1 MVGRED
7 VGMNFSLTP
16 SLEQFVRDRANSG
29 DYNNA
34 SEVVRDAIRLLKR
47 AEERRAL
54 KMERLR
60 AAIRQGDEALAGGE
74 FTDLDS
80 DRELDEFFA
89 EL

>member
-1 MVGRED
+1 
-7 VGMNFSLTP
+7 MNFSLTP
-16 SLEQFVRDRANSG
+16 SLEQFVRDRAESG

-34 SEVVRDAIRLLKR
+34 SEVVREAIRLLKR

-60 AAIRQGDEALAGGE
+60 AAIRDGDEALARGE

>member
-1 MVGRED
+1 
-7 VGMNFSLTP
+7 MNFSLTP
-16 SLEQFVRDRANSG
+16 SLEQFVRDRAESG

-34 SEVVRDAIRLLKR
+34 SEVVREAIRLLKR
-47 AEERRAL
+47 TEERHAL

-60 AAIRQGDEALAGGE
+60 AAIRDGDEALARGE

-89 EL
+89 EI

>member
-1 MVGRED
+1 
-7 VGMNFSLTP
+7 MNFSLTP

-34 SEVVRDAIRLLKR
+34 SEVVREAIRLLKR
-47 AEERRAL
+47 AEETRAL

-60 AAIRQGDEALAGGE
+60 AAIRDGDEALARGDITE
-74 FTDLDS
+74 VNS
-80 DRELDEFFA
+80 DRELDELFA